1 MPFHRVC
8 GCTGVVGEEV
18 VSSVTFQDRERTWF
32 SNAVD
37 LLRPFSLCPSSIIR
51 CRAAL
56 LLHMM
61 SNFERKSML
70 LLQLCLE
77 FLNSHILSHKIS
89 PDCFVRHRCLTIKLS
104 SLSALLR
111 LLIVAYSC
119 QMFQGKKSKDL
130 AHSRLCSISWA
141 TMWAAAFAWRV
152 SWLHDN
158 VVFFMNWKA
167 VSFLKSGCGEKRSVV
182 LWLRCFCHL
191 A

>member
-18 VSSVTFQDRERTWF
+18 VSSVTFQDRLDSLT
-32 SNAVD
+32 
-37 LLRPFSLCPSSIIR
+37 LLICSGLFLSV
-51 CRAAL
+51 
-56 LLHMM
+56 H
-61 SNFERKSML
+61 
-70 LLQLCLE
+70 LQLSDVGLPYFYTWWVILRENRCYYYSCAW
-77 FLNSHILSHKIS
+77 NSWILTSF
-89 PDCFVRHRCLTIKLS
+89 PTKLALIV
-104 SLSALLR
+104 LSDTGVWPLSYAAWVLLR

-182 LWLRCFCHL
+182 LWLRCFRHL